1 MYLTVREY
9 AEKNKI
15 NKQEDINRIKAG
27 QISKDRLKKNDS
39 GFIIIKEREYND

>member
-15 NKQEDINRIKAG
+15 TRQAVMNMIKAG

-39 GFIIIKEREYND
+39 GFIIIKERDYND